1 MTERTITI
9 KDDLKDRVEGVLD
22 EIRDLIRDYIE
33 ENSIDDADNLELN
46 ELDNSGAIHELIDGA
61 VPVYYSDIDALWYL
75 YKDEFTTA
83 YENAGIGSDPLE
95 NNGMAAIYCYISEQV
110 YDNYADVIVDITALY
125 RENMETAIEAW
136 KRGQDVKAVQE

>member
-33 ENSIDDADNLELN
+33 ENSIDDADNLELSD
-46 ELDNSGAIHELIDGA
+46 LDNSGAIHELIDGA

-95 NNGMAAIYCYISEQV
+95 NNGMTAIYCYISEAV
-110 YDNYADVIVDITALY
+110 YANYTDVIVDITSLY
-125 RENMETAIEAW
+125 RENIETAIEA
-136 KRGQDVKAVQE
+136 

>member
-9 KDDLKDRVEGVLD
+9 KDDLRDRVDGVLE
-22 EIRDLIRDYIE
+22 EIKDLIREWIE
-33 ENSIDDADNLELN
+33 ENSIDDADNLELSD
-46 ELDNSGAIHELIDGA
+46 LDDSGAIHELIDSA

-95 NNGMAAIYCYISEQV
+95 NNGMSAVYCYISEQV
-110 YDNYADVIVDITALY
+110 YGEWDDIWSEVVALY
-125 RENMETAIEAW
+125 KSNIEEALDAW
-136 KRGQDVKAVQE
+136 KRGQDVKAVTL

>member
-9 KDDLKDRVEGVLD
+9 KDDLKDRVDGVLD
-22 EIRDLIRDYIE
+22 EIRDLIREYIE
-33 ENSIDDADNLELN
+33 ENSIDDADNLELSD
-46 ELDNSGAIHELIDGA
+46 LDHNGAIHDLIDSA

-95 NNGMAAIYCYISEQV
+95 NNGMTAIFCYISEQV
-110 YDNYADVIVDITALY
+110 YDEYTEVIGDITALY
-125 RENMETAIEAW
+125 RVNMEIAVEAW
-136 KRGQDVKAVQE
+136 KRGQDVKAVQ

>member
-9 KDDLKDRVEGVLD
+9 KDDLRDRVDGVLE
-22 EIRDLIRDYIE
+22 EIKDLIREWIE
-33 ENSIDDADNLELN
+33 ENSIDDADNLELSD
-46 ELDNSGAIHELIDGA
+46 LDDSGAIHELIDSA

-95 NNGMAAIYCYISEQV
+95 NNGMSAVYCYISEQV
-110 YDNYADVIVDITALY
+110 YGEWDDVWAEVVALY
-125 RENMETAIEAW
+125 KSNIEEALDAW
-136 KRGQDVKAVQE
+136 KRGQDVKAVTL